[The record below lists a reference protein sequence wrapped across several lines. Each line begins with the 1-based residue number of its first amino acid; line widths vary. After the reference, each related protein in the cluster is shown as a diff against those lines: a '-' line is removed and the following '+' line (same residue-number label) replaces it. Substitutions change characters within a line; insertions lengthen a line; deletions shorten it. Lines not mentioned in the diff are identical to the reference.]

1 MRFSVCFRV
10 ASESYSSLDVTLLLT
25 EDPMDGFEML
35 ANDFFLRFDLFF
47 QRLYL
52 AL

>member
-10 ASESYSSLDVTLLLT
+10 ASDSYSSLNVALLLT
-25 EDPMDGFEML
+25 EEAMDRFEML
-35 ANDFFLRFDLFF
+35 ANNFFLRFDLFF
-47 QRLYL
+47 QRFDF